1 MLKNYMIN
9 HPLIYSSIDTPDIEK
24 ALFFAKIA
32 EETNQGLK
40 LGLEFF
46 NSNGPQGVAK
56 IREACPDLSFFLD
69 LKYHDIPN
77 TVRAAVRE
85 ASKLDIDYIN
95 VHASGGIN
103 MMKYAVEGAREG
115 ATAAGVRV
123 PKVLGVTILTSLD
136 EGDLDLIGYYGSADE
151 MVQRL
156 ARLADESGLEGIV
169 CSAMEIQ
176 MIRRN
181 MRKDFVLMVPG
192 IRPRGSDVGDQKRVM
207 TPLQAVEAGATHL
220 VIGRPITGADDPK
233 QAILDILEE
242 CTS

>member
-1 MLKNYMIN
+1 MTH
-9 HPLIYSSIDTPDIEK
+9 HPLLFPSIDTPDIDR
-24 ALFFAKIA
+24 ALHFAKIA
-32 EETNQGLK
+32 EETKQGLK

-56 IREACPDLSFFLD
+56 IRDACPDLSFFLD

-95 VHASGGIN
+95 VHASGGIE
-103 MMKYAVEGAREG
+103 MMKYALEGAHTG
-115 ATAAGVRV
+115 AEAAGVRT

-136 EGDLDLIGYYGSADE
+136 EEDLDLIGYLGSTDE

-156 ARLADESGLEGIV
+156 ARLVQESGLAGIV
-169 CSAMEIQ
+169 CSAMEIK

-181 MRKDFVLMVPG
+181 MGNDFTLMVPG
-192 IRPRGSDVGDQKRVM
+192 IRPSGSDVGDQKRIM
-207 TPLQAVEAGATHL
+207 TPKKALKDGATHL
-220 VIGRPITGADDPK
+220 VIGRPITKADDPK
-233 QAILDILEE
+233 KVIEDILEE

>member
-1 MLKNYMIN
+1 M
-9 HPLIYSSIDTPDIEK
+9 PLLFPSIDTPDIEK
-24 ALFFAKIA
+24 ALHFAKIA
-32 EETNQGLK
+32 EETKQGLK

-56 IREACPDLSFFLD
+56 IRDACPDLSFFLD

-103 MMKYAVEGAREG
+103 MMKYAVEGAQAG
-115 ATAAGVRV
+115 AEAAGVRT

-136 EGDLDLIGYYGSADE
+136 EDDLDLIGYYGSTDE

-156 ARLADESGLEGIV
+156 ARLTQESGLAGIV

-181 MRKDFVLMVPG
+181 MGEDFVLMVPG
-192 IRPRGSDVGDQKRVM
+192 IRPSGSDVDDQKRIM
-207 TPLQAVEAGATHL
+207 TPKQALDAGANHL
-220 VIGRPITGADDPK
+220 VIGRPITKASDPK
-233 QAILDILEE
+233 KAIEDILKE

>member
-1 MLKNYMIN
+1 M
-9 HPLIYSSIDTPDIEK
+9 PLLFPSIDTPDIEK
-24 ALFFAKIA
+24 ALHFAKIA
-32 EETNQGLK
+32 EETKQGLK

-56 IREACPDLSFFLD
+56 IRDACPDLSFFLD

-103 MMKYAVEGAREG
+103 MMKYAVEGAEAG
-115 ATAAGVRV
+115 AEAAGVRT

-136 EGDLDLIGYYGSADE
+136 ENDLDLIGYYGSTDE

-156 ARLADESGLEGIV
+156 ARLTQESGLAGIV

-181 MRKDFVLMVPG
+181 MSEDFILMVPG
-192 IRPRGSDVGDQKRVM
+192 IRPSGSDVDDQKRIM
-207 TPLQAVEAGATHL
+207 TPKQALDAGANHL
-220 VIGRPITGADDPK
+220 VIGRPITKASDPK
-233 QAILDILEE
+233 KAIEDILKE

>member
-1 MLKNYMIN
+1 MTH
-9 HPLIYSSIDTPDIEK
+9 HPLLFPSIDTPDIDR
-24 ALFFAKIA
+24 ALHFAKIA
-32 EETNQGLK
+32 EETKQGLK

-56 IREACPDLSFFLD
+56 IRDACPDLSFFLD

-95 VHASGGIN
+95 VHASGGIE
-103 MMKYAVEGAREG
+103 MMKYALEGAHTG
-115 ATAAGVRV
+115 AEAAGVRT

-136 EGDLDLIGYYGSADE
+136 EEDLDLIGYLGSTDE

-156 ARLADESGLEGIV
+156 ARLVQESSLAGIV
-169 CSAMEIQ
+169 CSAMEIK

-181 MRKDFVLMVPG
+181 MGNDFTLMVPG
-192 IRPRGSDVGDQKRVM
+192 IRPSGSDVGDQKRIM
-207 TPLQAVEAGATHL
+207 TPKQALKDGATHL
-220 VIGRPITGADDPK
+220 VIGRPITKADDPK
-233 QAILDILEE
+233 KVIEDILEE

>member
-1 MLKNYMIN
+1 M
-9 HPLIYSSIDTPDIEK
+9 PLLFPSIDTPDIEK
-24 ALFFAKIA
+24 ALHFAKIA
-32 EETNQGLK
+32 EETKQGLK

-56 IREACPDLSFFLD
+56 IRDACPDLSFFLD

-103 MMKYAVEGAREG
+103 MMKYAVEGAEAG
-115 ATAAGVRV
+115 AEAAGVRT

-136 EGDLDLIGYYGSADE
+136 ENDLDLIGYYGSTDE

-156 ARLADESGLEGIV
+156 ARLTQESGLAGIV

-181 MRKDFVLMVPG
+181 MGEDFVLMVPG
-192 IRPRGSDVGDQKRVM
+192 IRPSGSDVDDQKRIM
-207 TPLQAVEAGATHL
+207 TPKQALDAGANHL
-220 VIGRPITGADDPK
+220 VIGRPITKASDPK
-233 QAILDILEE
+233 KAIEDILKE